1 VVEELVAGR
10 ELDDAAEIHDRD
22 ALAEMPNHRQVVSNE
37 QIGQAES
44 FAQILEEV
52 NDLSLYR
59 NIECGDRLVADDEL
73 RFQGQGTGDP
83 DSLPL
88 AAGHFMRVTVGEFRV
103 EAANR

>member
-1 VVEELVAGR
+1 
-10 ELDDAAEIHDRD
+10 
-22 ALAEMPNHRQVVSNE
+22 MPNDRQIVGDE
-37 QIGQAES
+37 QIGQAKP
-44 FAQILEEV
+44 FAQILQQV
-52 NDLSLYR
+52 DDLSLDR
-59 NIECGDRLVADDEL
+59 NVECGDRLVADDEL